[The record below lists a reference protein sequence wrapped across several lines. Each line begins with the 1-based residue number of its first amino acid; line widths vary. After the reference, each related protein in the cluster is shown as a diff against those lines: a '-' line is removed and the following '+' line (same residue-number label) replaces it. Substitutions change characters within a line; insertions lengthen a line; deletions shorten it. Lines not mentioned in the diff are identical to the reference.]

1 MTETNR
7 NAQYVKEAKPN
18 SYYAKSFQPVTVDE
32 MKGFFGCR
40 IAMECLLYKDRYG
53 PYWRNMDNPLTVT
66 SGIPEIMPRN
76 LSLRFGVFFIVWM
89 KEIRVL
95 IKMIKFINQGQS
107 LPTS

>member
-40 IAMECLLYKDRYG
+40 IAMECLPYKDRYEQ
-53 PYWRNMDNPLTVT
+53 YWRN
-66 SGIPEIMPRN
+66 
-76 LSLRFGVFFIVWM
+76 
-89 KEIRVL
+89 K
-95 IKMIKFINQGQS
+95 QGQS
-107 LPTS
+107 LDCNSGIVSLRG